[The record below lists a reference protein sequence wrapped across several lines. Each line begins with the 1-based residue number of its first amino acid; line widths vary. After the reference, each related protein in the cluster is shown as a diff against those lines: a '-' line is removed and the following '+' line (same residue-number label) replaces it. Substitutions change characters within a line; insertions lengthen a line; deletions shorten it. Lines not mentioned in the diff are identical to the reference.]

1 MQTIPA
7 PSRDIVSFFRT
18 LANIGVKQTMSP
30 PEKKRVVLSN
40 QLFLIAAGVTLSF
53 LPLGLALGTS
63 AIGTVT
69 SLIDTLL
76 LAGCFF
82 LNYRGQ
88 YKMARVMGLVVG
100 NSLTFFWV
108 LALGNQMY
116 PELFYFTLAAAPLL
130 FIGPDQK
137 KSLYVLSLL
146 SVVLFFVSHELK
158 AKIAPMILI
167 PGDIALLAGYST
179 GVLSFITLLSIL
191 YYFHRGTERVE
202 SELDSERKKSDR
214 LLLNILPEPIADRL
228 KAGERLIADR
238 FDRATVLFAD
248 IVNFT
253 PMSGSMPADEVVSIL
268 SRIFSAFD
276 MLCEKNGMEKIK
288 TIGDSY
294 MAAAGLPEPD
304 ENHMQSA
311 ARMALDMQQMI
322 LEMARREGMD
332 LIIRIG
338 IQSGPVVAGVI
349 GEKKFIYDLWGDTVN
364 LASRME
370 SHGIPGQIQVSQH
383 IYETLH
389 STFTF
394 ETRGLIE
401 VKGKGPMQTYFLT
414 GSTRD

>member
-7 PSRDIVSFFRT
+7 PSRDIVSFFRA

-202 SELDSERKKSDR
+202 
-214 LLLNILPEPIADRL
+214 
-228 KAGERLIADR
+228 
-238 FDRATVLFAD
+238 
-248 IVNFT
+248 
-253 PMSGSMPADEVVSIL
+253 
-268 SRIFSAFD
+268 
-276 MLCEKNGMEKIK
+276 
-288 TIGDSY
+288 
-294 MAAAGLPEPD
+294 
-304 ENHMQSA
+304 
-311 ARMALDMQQMI
+311 
-322 LEMARREGMD
+322 
-332 LIIRIG
+332 
-338 IQSGPVVAGVI
+338 
-349 GEKKFIYDLWGDTVN
+349 
-364 LASRME
+364 
-370 SHGIPGQIQVSQH
+370 
-383 IYETLH
+383 
-389 STFTF
+389 
-394 ETRGLIE
+394 
-401 VKGKGPMQTYFLT
+401 
-414 GSTRD
+414 